1 MNALDLITKRLNGNR
16 GLAEGVIQLIEK
28 YVDFNEIESEFAY
41 DSNEDYWKEVCIGEI
56 SDISDRF
63 TDNDWYTYHALDEY
77 FENVEHSSGLNG
89 LGDCLFLY
97 MKCKKGLNESL
108 NIKKNAIKINE
119 SQLRDIISKT
129 IAEALEETTE
139 YSLNESCDFDG
150 IPMNIRSK
158 ITRPQRRY
166 DRWVKRTNARDERRH
181 EREDNDYSNQRKKEF
196 YHLKMLIGDIMKYDE
211 TLLYYEPE
219 LKSAIEN
226 LYQWCQSHEEAY
238 QNIIQWRKNKRQ
250 EAVEKSLEKS
260 SKP

>member
-41 DSNEDYWKEVCIGEI
+41 NANEEYWKEVCIGEM

-97 MKCKKGLNESL
+97 MKCKKGLNE
-108 NIKKNAIKINE
+108 NVKKNTIKINE

-129 IAEALEETTE
+129 IE
-139 YSLNESCDFDG
+139 YSLNESRDFEG

-166 DRWVKRTNARDERRH
+166 DSWVKRTNARNERRH

-211 TLLYYEPE
+211 TLLYSVPE

-238 QNIIQWRKNKRQ
+238 QNIIQWQRNKRQ
-250 EAVEKSLEKS
+250 EALEKSLEKY